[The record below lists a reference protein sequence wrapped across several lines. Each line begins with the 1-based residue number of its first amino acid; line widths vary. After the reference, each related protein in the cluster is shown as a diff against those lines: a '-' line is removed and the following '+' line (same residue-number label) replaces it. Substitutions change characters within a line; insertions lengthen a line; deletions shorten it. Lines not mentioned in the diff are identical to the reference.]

1 MMKPIN
7 YFYIIAFISFTVL
20 ATLGLQ
26 LYWNIKNYQENKAL
40 LIQDVKSALDSGV
53 DNYFIKESKENFF
66 AFVKDNDSISDDSF
80 FENLRIDTL
89 FNKKSAKFPQKNQ
102 AEKGNLIDQLTK
114 LKKEKSDNSKGY
126 PNSIDSSINISSI
139 KVFRGQKSGDSL
151 SATNKDVV
159 SLLITQYSDSINL
172 QSLDSLLSYELKRKN
187 IQIDYVFEVFKLDR
201 ILQKSNFKNSVELP
215 LSTFSTSTYLRKNQ
229 KIELHFSNP
238 QKLILKRS
246 SVEILLSLLLSL
258 STIFCILFLL
268 KIIKRQKVID
278 VVKNDLISNITHE
291 FKTPITTIS
300 TAIEG
305 IRNFN
310 DKNDKEKTNIYL
322 AISDQQLSKLGLMV
336 ERLLETASLNTEN
349 LGLKLESTD
358 VGALINLVIEKHKMS
373 TIKEIV
379 FTINFENQR
388 VMLDPFHFENVIS
401 NIIDNAIKY
410 GGENITITVCAVAK
424 DVEIVIIDNGHGIE
438 KSERSK
444 IFEQFYRIPQGNIH
458 NVKGFGI
465 GLFYSKKI
473 IEKHKGK
480 LELLTTDKLT
490 SFKITLPYA

>member
-1 MMKPIN
+1 M
-7 YFYIIAFISFTVL
+7 
-20 ATLGLQ
+20 
-26 LYWNIKNYQENKAL
+26 
-40 LIQDVKSALDSGV
+40 
-53 DNYFIKESKENFF
+53 
-66 AFVKDNDSISDDSF
+66 
-80 FENLRIDTL
+80 
-89 FNKKSAKFPQKNQ
+89 
-102 AEKGNLIDQLTK
+102 
-114 LKKEKSDNSKGY
+114 
-126 PNSIDSSINISSI
+126 
-139 KVFRGQKSGDSL
+139 
-151 SATNKDVV
+151 
-159 SLLITQYSDSINL
+159 
-172 QSLDSLLSYELKRKN
+172 
-187 IQIDYVFEVFKLDR
+187 
-201 ILQKSNFKNSVELP
+201 
-215 LSTFSTSTYLRKNQ
+215 
-229 KIELHFSNP
+229 
-238 QKLILKRS
+238 
-246 SVEILLSLLLSL
+246 LSLLLSL